1 MPRLLVRAKNHD
13 RERSLGWLAVA
24 WMEALVLHGRGD
36 VTGQPIVMGDEYTG
50 FIVDCYA
57 VGEDGRRLY
66 DSAFISRPKGCD
78 KSGLAARIDLFEAL
92 GPCRTLRDEGGDAVF
107 AEGGEVY
114 RDPYGLGFE
123 YVYSPGEPMG
133 RHVQSPMIRCM
144 ATEEGQTGNVY
155 DSVHYNLTEG
165 PLSAVLDRADDAG
178 LTRIMLPRKAGPRGG
193 SIIPSTSGA
202 ASKDGGLE
210 THASFDETHLYTTPE
225 LQRMYA
231 TVTRNLG
238 KRRKIAET
246 WFLESTTMYNPSQQS
261 VAKETFKLAGLIQE
275 GKVKRERL
283 LLDHRWGSV
292 APEDLG
298 DEKKLRAGLVDSY
311 GDAAEWVDIDGLV
324 DDILDPR
331 SEVTDSIR
339 YFLNDQATSESAWM
353 DAFEWSA
360 RSVETLAEAGEVIP
374 PPKKGDIITLGFDG
388 SRSRVRGITDATAL
402 IATRVGDGLQWEL
415 GVWEQPRG
423 LTAWE
428 VPVAEVEATIDETFR
443 DFSVVAFF
451 ADPAKW
457 ETRVAAWEAK
467 YGKRLAVKS
476 SDRHPIEWWMTGSSA
491 QRTVR
496 VLEQYRNA
504 VIDGEMS
511 HVDSPALTRHI
522 LAAHMKPSRSGV
534 QIGKE
539 NPSSDRK
546 IDAAVAAVLSWQAR
560 TAALAAGV
568 GTKRRSSFVPSR
580 IR

>member
-1 MPRLLVRAKNHD
+1 MPRLLVRARVHD
-13 RERSLGWLAVA
+13 RNRSLGWLAVA

-36 VTGQPIVMGDEYTG
+36 VTGMPIVMGDEYTG

-57 VGEDGRRLY
+57 VAEDGRRLY

-92 GPCRTLRDEGGDAVF
+92 GPCRTLRTDGGEPVF
-107 AEGGEVY
+107 ATGGEIY

-123 YVYSPGEPMG
+123 YEYSPGEPMG

-165 PLSAVLDRADDAG
+165 PLAGALDRSDDAG
-178 LTRIMLPRKAGPRGG
+178 LTRVMLPRTTGPRGG

-210 THASFDETHLYTTPE
+210 THASFDETHLYITPE
-225 LQRMYA
+225 LRRMYA
-231 TVTRNLG
+231 TVGRNLG

-246 WFLESTTMYNPSQQS
+246 WFLESTTMYAPGQQS
-261 VAKETFKLAGLIQE
+261 VAEETFKLAKLIQE
-275 GKVKRERL
+275 GKTKRERL

-292 APEDLG
+292 APDDLG
-298 DEKKLRAGLVDSY
+298 DEKALRGGLVDSY
-311 GDAAEWVDIDGLV
+311 GDATEWVDVDALV

-331 SEVTDSIR
+331 SDVTDSIR
-339 YFLNDQATSESAWM
+339 YFLNDQSTAENAWM

-360 RSVETLAEAGEVIP
+360 RSVETLAQDGEIVP
-374 PPKKGDIITLGFDG
+374 PPKKGDVIALGFDG
-388 SRSRVRGITDATAL
+388 SRSRVRGITDATAV
-402 IATRVGDGLQWEL
+402 IATRVNDGLQWEL

-423 LTAWE
+423 ITAWE
-428 VPVAEVEATIDETFR
+428 VPVAEVEACIDEAFR
-443 DFSVVAFF
+443 DFTVVAFF

-467 YGKRLAVKS
+467 YAKRLLVKS
-476 SDRHPIEWWMTGSSA
+476 SDRHPIEWWMTGSAS

-496 VLEQYRNA
+496 ALEQYRNA
-504 VIDGEMS
+504 VLDGEMS
-511 HVDSPALTRHI
+511 HLDSPVLTRHI
-522 LAAHMKPSRSGV
+522 LAARMLPTRTGV
-534 QIGKE
+534 QIGKD

-546 IDAAVAAVLSWQAR
+546 IDAAVAAVISWQAR
-560 TAALAAGV
+560 TAALAAGAGV
-568 GTKRRSSFVPSR
+568 KRRSAFVPSR